1 MLGKGLAS
9 KSALCEIGHGTSDPA
24 GAKQLAN
31 RISDVS
37 TEKPTPI
44 GLAPKTAAAISG
56 KVYRFPPNPTNI
68 KSVSLILTDP
78 QPRYDIEVYAD
89 GFAPSGLDGRSIQSA
104 RRCPRCGTLVWRGT
118 GTGKTGCFVMR
129 DLAYSNF
136 RFVSSPL
143 LLPSAYRGREAGLC
157 AEITLN

>member
-78 QPRYDIEVYAD
+78 QPRYDTRYTPTA
-89 GFAPSGLDGRSIQSA
+89 LLL
-104 RRCPRCGTLVWRGT
+104 LVWM
-118 GTGKTGCFVMR
+118 V
-129 DLAYSNF
+129 DPSN
-136 RFVSSPL
+136 RLEDAP
-143 LLPSAYRGREAGLC
+143 GAGLSFGGALVLERPDALLC
-157 AEITLN
+157 GI